1 MTHPIRIGIGG
12 WNYEPWEET
21 FYPADL
27 AKKRQLEHASRQLTA
42 IEINSTFYR
51 NQKPHVFE
59 NWAEQ
64 TPDGFKF
71 TVKAQ
76 RFTTSRKTADDMKEA
91 VDWFISGGVTKL
103 GDRLGA
109 INWQFPESRTFDPD
123 YFSAFLSALPQEHDG
138 LRLRHAIEVRND
150 TFKME
155 EFTDMLQ
162 EHGCALVYSDA
173 EDWPMPDVETADFAC
188 ARLQDS
194 RETYK
199 AGYAPSALDEW
210 ADTLKDWAKSRE
222 VYAFFIS
229 GAKARDPLAAL
240 ELIKRTGRPDD

>member
-1 MTHPIRIGIGG
+1 MIHPIRIGIGG

-76 RFTTSRKTADDMKEA
+76 RFTTSRKTAAEMKEA
-91 VDWFISGGVTKL
+91 IDWFVSGGVTKL

-109 INWQFPESRTFDPD
+109 INWQFPESRKFEAD
-123 YFSAFLSALPQEHDG
+123 YFSAFLGALPAESDG
-138 LRLRHAIEVRND
+138 VQLRHAIEVRND
-150 TFKME
+150 TFKTE
-155 EFTDMLQ
+155 AFTDMLRQ
-162 EHGCALVYSDA
+162 HDCALVYSDA
-173 EDWPMPDVETADFAC
+173 EDWPMPDVETASFAY
-188 ARLQDS
+188 ARLQES

-199 AGYAPSALDEW
+199 AGYAPSALDKW
-210 ADTLKDWAKSRE
+210 AGTLKAWSKTRD

-240 ELIKRTGRPDD
+240 ELIDRIGRPD